1 MALFVGLVMW
11 TCRTPRDDRRD
22 WRTAAECSLI
32 VLGMLLFSERTWKHH
47 CVTLALPFAVLS
59 HRLAYDMPRRRSIVW
74 ALVVAQILI
83 ATTSTGL
90 LPNRWAEMAQVY
102 GAFVGAFIAI
112 LFALASQLRGA
123 VPAAAEVAAPPVRSA
138 AA

>member
-1 MALFVGLVMW
+1 
-11 TCRTPRDDRRD
+11 
-22 WRTAAECSLI
+22 
-32 VLGMLLFSERTWKHH
+32 
-47 CVTLALPFAVLS
+47 
-59 HRLAYDMPRRRSIVW
+59 MPRRRSIVW

-123 VPAAAEVAAPPVRSA
+123 VRAAAEVAAPPVRSA